1 LLLPE
6 HHPRP
11 SLVHVALVDALR
23 GSLVRLT
30 TTTFPFEILATPLA
44 FSQHFAAAANL
55 KKVCD
60 ST

>member
-1 LLLPE
+1 VSFCCCLSTILD
-6 HHPRP
+6 
-11 SLVHVALVDALR
+11 ALVDALR